1 MEFTAGWRPLKTV
14 DVDGGYTYTDSHYVS
29 TTTGDPVAAQLGAI
43 PKHLG
48 TLGVTWQATPKWHA
62 FVGERHND
70 AMFLDV
76 NHTIEQPQFTLY
88 NASTS
93 YQVAKQLELYGS
105 VTNLTNE
112 KYSDNSTTSAAGQ
125 TLGMLRSFTTGV
137 RVRF

>member
-1 MEFTAGWRPLKTV
+1 M
-14 DVDGGYTYTDSHYVS
+14 
-29 TTTGDPVAAQLGAI
+29 
-43 PKHLG
+43 
-48 TLGVTWQATPKWHA
+48 TWQATPKWHA
-62 FVGERHND
+62 FVGARHND

-76 NHTIEQPQFTLY
+76 NHTIHQPSFTLY

-93 YQVAKQLELYGS
+93 YQFAKQLEIYGS

-125 TLGMLRSFTTGV
+125 TLGLLRSFTTGV